1 MSHDD
6 FLADELSNAR
16 HRILESQDDIDEL
29 KRLYFLYKNLSL
41 NFSNRYL
48 NTSSEFNTPLEW
60 HHYSILEELVP
71 ELSLSTLETI
81 LKVDS
86 ELNSYINEW
95 IEMDGFIAKLKYK
108 NKPPNLKFFD
118 SDHSY
123 HAS

>member
-41 NFSNRYL
+41 NLSNRYF

-108 NKPPNLKFFD
+108 NKPPNFKLFD
-118 SDHSY
+118 SNHS
-123 HAS
+123 